1 MDASTAH
8 DAPHRHE
15 PTAQE
20 KRLTFYALMI
30 VFLLSALDQTIVST
44 AMPRIVAELK
54 GLDVYA
60 WVTTTY
66 LLTSTVMVPIW
77 GKLGD
82 MYGRKLILIIGIA
95 IFVAGSWL
103 CGLSGEVGDMPL
115 IGGGMMQL
123 IVCRGIQGIGG
134 GALFTT
140 AFATIADLFPPRE
153 RGKYAGLFGAVFG
166 LASVLGP
173 IIGGWLTD
181 HGTTDVLGVHI
192 EGWRWVFYVNLPT
205 SILALFMIMAKMP
218 DIGARSGAKKIDY
231 VGAVLIVV
239 ALGSLMLALTFGP
252 KDGWTDTTVLSLFAL
267 AFATGL
273 VFLAVERK
281 TSEPILPLSMFSIP
295 AFTTTML
302 SSFIISMAFMG
313 TIIFLPL
320 YLQVA
325 LGVKATNSGLT
336 LLPLMIGLIA
346 GSYASGQLV
355 TKTGKYKPFLLA
367 GAALQLVGM
376 FLMSQ
381 VHAST
386 GGAPPALI
394 VGIPV
399 DIAWRL
405 LVLGFG
411 LGPTQSLFNIIAQS
425 AAPMNQIGVAT
436 STSMFLRQTGGLIG
450 VAIFGALMTAKL
462 SEKLAPMMPPGMK
475 FDLGRMEAMA
485 MTQQSAGAKPMAIPP
500 FIATA
505 FADAMSYIFLGSL
518 IIIAIAFVSILFIP
532 QITLRGRG
540 PEQASPNKAVAAAEA
555 AIADAAPSPADPAPM
570 PDGAKAA
577 D

>member
-8 DAPHRHE
+8 EAPHRRE
-15 PTAQE
+15 PTPQE

-66 LLTSTVMVPIW
+66 LLSSTVMVPIW

-82 MYGRKLILIIGIA
+82 MYGRKHILIIGIC
-95 IFVAGSWL
+95 IFVFGSWL
-103 CGLSGEVGDMPL
+103 CGLSGEFGDLPV
-115 IGGGMMQL
+115 IGSGMMQL
-123 IVCRGIQGIGG
+123 IVYRGIQGIGG

-181 HGTTDVLGVHI
+181 HGTTNILGVHI

-205 SILALFMIMAKMP
+205 SILALFMIVVKMP
-218 DIGARSGAKKIDY
+218 DIGARSGARKIDY
-231 VGAVLIVV
+231 FGAVLIVI
-239 ALGSLMLALTFGP
+239 AIGALMLALTFGP
-252 KDGWTDTTVLSLFAL
+252 TDGWTTPSVLGLLAL
-267 AFATGL
+267 ALVAGL
-273 VFLAVERK
+273 AFLAVERR
-281 TSEPILPLSMFSIP
+281 TAEPILPLSMFRIS

-336 LLPLMIGLIA
+336 LLPLMAGLIV
-346 GSYASGQLV
+346 GSYISGQLV
-355 TKTGKYKPFLLA
+355 TKTGKYKPYLLA

-381 VHAST
+381 VHASA
-386 GGAPPALI
+386 GGAAPMLI
-394 VGIPV
+394 FGVPV
-399 DIAWRL
+399 DVAWRL
-405 LVLGFG
+405 LILGFG
-411 LGPTQSLFNIIAQS
+411 LGPTQSLFNIVAQS
-425 AAPMNQIGVAT
+425 AAPVNQIGVAT

-462 SEKLAPMMPPGMK
+462 SEKLAPMMPSGMK

-485 MTQQSAGAKPMAIPP
+485 MTQQSAGAKPVTIPP
-500 FIATA
+500 FIASA
-505 FADAMSYIFLGSL
+505 FADAMSYIFMGSL
-518 IIIAIAFVSILFIP
+518 FIIALAFVTILFIP

-540 PEQASPNKAVAAAEA
+540 PGQASSNKAVAAAEA
-555 AIADAAPSPADPAPM
+555 AIADAAPAPADPAPM

>member
-103 CGLSGEVGDMPL
+103 CGLSGEVGNMPL

-281 TSEPILPLSMFSIP
+281 TSEPILPLSMFAIP

-325 LGVKATNSGLT
+325 LGVRATNSGLT
-336 LLPLMIGLIA
+336 LLPLMVGLIA
-346 GSYASGQLV
+346 GSYISGQLV
-355 TKTGKYKPFLLA
+355 TKTGKYKQFLLA
-367 GAALQLVGM
+367 GAALQLLGM

-381 VHAST
+381 VKAST
-386 GGAPPALI
+386 GGAAPVMI
-394 VGIPV
+394 VGIPI

-462 SEKLAPMMPPGMK
+462 SEKLAPMMPPGIP

-485 MTQQSAGAKPMAIPP
+485 MTQQSAGAKPMAIPA
-500 FIATA
+500 FIANA
-505 FADAMSYIFLGSL
+505 FADAMSYIFLGSMF
-518 IIIAIAFVSILFIP
+518 IIAIALISILFIP
-532 QITLRGRG
+532 QIVLRGRG
-540 PEQASPNKAVAAAEA
+540 AQQVSPNKAVAAAEA

>member
-1 MDASTAH
+1 
-8 DAPHRHE
+8 
-15 PTAQE
+15 
-20 KRLTFYALMI
+20 
-30 VFLLSALDQTIVST
+30 
-44 AMPRIVAELK
+44 
-54 GLDVYA
+54 
-60 WVTTTY
+60 
-66 LLTSTVMVPIW
+66 MVPIW

-82 MYGRKLILIIGIA
+82 MYGRKLILIIGIC

-103 CGLSGEVGDMPL
+103 CGLSGEFGDIPL
-115 IGGGMMQL
+115 VGGGMMQL
-123 IVCRGIQGIGG
+123 IVFRGIQGIGG

-166 LASVLGP
+166 VASVFGP

-181 HGTTDVLGVHI
+181 HGTTDALGAHI

-205 SILALFMIMAKMP
+205 SILALFMIAVKMP
-218 DIGARSGAKKIDY
+218 DIGTRSGHKKIDY
-231 VGAVLIVV
+231 VGAVLIVI
-239 ALGSLMLALTFGP
+239 AIGALMLALTFGP
-252 KDGWTDTTVLSLFAL
+252 TDGWTKPSVLGLLAL
-267 AFATGL
+267 ALVAGL
-273 VFLAVERK
+273 IFLAVEQR
-281 TSEPILPLSMFSIP
+281 TAEPILPLSMFKIP

-336 LLPLMIGLIA
+336 LLPLMAGLIM
-346 GSYASGQLV
+346 GSYISGQLV
-355 TKTGKYKPFLLA
+355 TKTGTYKPFLLV

-376 FLMSQ
+376 FCMSQ
-381 VHAST
+381 VHASS
-386 GGAPPALI
+386 GNAAPTLI
-394 VGIPV
+394 FGIPIDV
-399 DIAWRL
+399 AWRL
-405 LVLGFG
+405 LILGLG

-462 SEKLAPMMPPGMK
+462 SEKLAPMMPKGMT

-485 MTQQSAGAKPMAIPP
+485 MSQQSAGGKPMAIPP
-500 FIATA
+500 FIANA

-518 IIIAIAFVSILFIP
+518 FIIAIAFISILFIP
-532 QITLRGRG
+532 QIELRGRG
-540 PEQASPNKAVAAAEA
+540 PQQASPNKRVADAEA
-555 AIADAAPSPADPAPM
+555 ALADAAPSPADPAPM
-570 PDGAKAA
+570 PDGARA

>member
-44 AMPRIVAELK
+44 AMPRIVAEHK

-82 MYGRKLILIIGIA
+82 MYGRKLILIVGIC
-95 IFVAGSWL
+95 IFVVGSWL
-103 CGLSGEVGDMPL
+103 CGLSGEVGNMPL
-115 IGGGMMQL
+115 VGGGMMQL
-123 IVCRGIQGIGG
+123 IVFRGIQGIGG

-173 IIGGWLTD
+173 IVGGWLTD
-181 HGTTDVLGVHI
+181 HGSTDILGVHI

-205 SILALFMIMAKMP
+205 SILALFMIVVKMP

-231 VGAVLIVV
+231 AGAILIVI

-252 KDGWTDTTVLSLFAL
+252 KDGWTNSTVLSLFAL
-267 AFATGL
+267 AFATAL
-273 VFLAVERK
+273 VFLAVERR
-281 TSEPILPLSMFSIP
+281 TPEPILPLSMFGIP

-325 LGVKATNSGLT
+325 LGVRATNSGLT
-336 LLPLMIGLIA
+336 LLPLMIGLIV

-355 TKTGKYKPFLLA
+355 TKTGQYKPFLLA

-386 GGAPPALI
+386 GGAAPVLI
-394 VGIPV
+394 LGIPRDV
-399 DIAWRL
+399 AWRL
-405 LVLGFG
+405 LVLGLG

-425 AAPMNQIGVAT
+425 AAPTNQIGVAT

-462 SEKLAPMMPPGMK
+462 SEKLAPMMPPGVP
-475 FDLGRMEAMA
+475 FDLGKMQAMA
-485 MTQQSAGAKPMAIPP
+485 MTPQSAGARPMAIPP

-505 FADAMSYIFLGSL
+505 FADAMSYNFMGSL
-518 IIIAIAFVSILFIP
+518 FIIAIAFISILFIP

-540 PEQASPNKAVAAAEA
+540 PQQVSPNKAVAAAEA